1 MNDNMYKSYCVFI
14 FRTNFY
20 KKNKYV
26 LFVKRKPLK
35 KQFII
40 PNSIVVMKNEKE
52 VDL

>member
-1 MNDNMYKSYCVFI
+1 MEAIVFSFSEPIFIKKINMSY
-14 FRTNFY
+14 
-20 KKNKYV
+20 
-26 LFVKRKPLK
+26 FVKQKPLK